1 MKQQAG
7 LMNPDDSIENTATSV
22 DDTQVKDQVQRPFP
36 RLLILVGLL
45 LVILFLSSFT
55 AWSMLAPIES
65 AVVSPGIVSVASHR
79 KQIQHLEGGIV
90 DAILVQ
96 DGDRVVEG
104 QLLVK
109 LRDVQPSAELRQLE
123 RQYIEVQAV
132 VARLLAE
139 QEDSEEITF
148 PEDLLARAKDRSV
161 DSVMTGQ
168 KNIFQSRQMLIEDK
182 HSVLKHKIAQVE
194 EQINGLSGQ
203 LKAKNRQRKYIFQE
217 LSTVDEAVAKKLLPK
232 AQALKLLQRLAGT
245 EGDLST
251 YQAEMARLK
260 LSILEMRL
268 QMSEARAQQIA
279 EITEQLR
286 SQRARLFDLSQKI
299 ITTQDVLHRTKITS
313 SIDGIVVN
321 LQIHTLDGVIA
332 AGQPLL
338 EIVPINDELI
348 VNAFIAPED
357 IEEVRAGMTAD
368 VRLTSFSRR
377 QRVSLEGV
385 VSYLSADRLSDPET
399 GNEYYQARIKLAPD
413 ISASAKTYL
422 VAGMG
427 AEVFIRTGSRTP
439 LDYLLSPI
447 TKSLQRGFKE
457 H

>member
-338 EIVPINDELI
+338 EIVPINDDLI

>member
-1 MKQQAG
+1 MKQQTG
-7 LMNPDDSIENTATSV
+7 LMNPDDIIENTATSE
-22 DDTQVKDQVQRPFP
+22 DGTQIKDQVQRPFP
-36 RLLILVGLL
+36 RRLILAGLL

-55 AWSMLAPIES
+55 AWSVLAPIES
-65 AVVSPGIVSVASHR
+65 AVVSPGIISVASHR

-90 DAILVQ
+90 EAILVQ
-96 DGDRVVEG
+96 DGDSVVKG

-132 VARLLAE
+132 LARLLAE
-139 QEDSEEITF
+139 QDDSEEITF
-148 PEDLLARAKDRSV
+148 PEDLLVRAKDRSV

-203 LKAKNRQRKYIFQE
+203 VKAKNRQRKYIFQE

-232 AQALKLLQRLAGT
+232 AQALKLRQRLAGT
-245 EGDLST
+245 EGELSA

-268 QMSEARAQQIA
+268 QMSEVRAQQIT

-299 ITTQDVLHRTKITS
+299 ITTRDVLHRTKITS

-338 EIVPINDELI
+338 EVVPINDDLI

-357 IEEVRAGMTAD
+357 IEEVRAGMMAD

-377 QRVSLEGV
+377 QRVPLEGV
-385 VSYLSADRLSDPET
+385 VSYISADRLSDPET
-399 GNEYYQARIKLAPD
+399 GNEYYQARIRLAPD

-422 VAGMG
+422 IAGMG

-447 TKSLQRGFKE
+447 TQSLQRGFKE